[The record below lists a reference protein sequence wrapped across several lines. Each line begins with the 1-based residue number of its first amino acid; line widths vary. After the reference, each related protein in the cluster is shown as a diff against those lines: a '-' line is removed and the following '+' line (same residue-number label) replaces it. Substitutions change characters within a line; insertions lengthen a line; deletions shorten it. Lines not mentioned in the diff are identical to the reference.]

1 MDISIILIDGGFREN
16 FHIIECLKKQNL
28 PADSFEILWVE
39 FYDEIS
45 AQLYQQNNVNFIK
58 LGFPRTTEYHSSYCF
73 NEGIR
78 QSKGEVLVIAD
89 ADVLVTENFLQ
100 VVLDEHQR
108 CEKLAMYFHRLNE
121 PEEFHDKGKSY
132 NIEHIRKVGQLTNPS
147 NYGGCLTVRKKWLN
161 EINGYDQDPRFKSG
175 FHANGLDINT
185 RLKNLGL
192 HIMWHPTERLY
203 HPWHPF
209 TLASS
214 GNYDAQ
220 HEIINNRALH
230 LDTLPNY
237 GINKLKDKV
246 DKDIPSG
253 IYLQKEKISPTKSS
267 LIRKIFKRQ

>member
-1 MDISIILIDGGFREN
+1 MDISIILIDGSFRES
-16 FHIIECLKKQNL
+16 FHIIESLKKQNF
-28 PADSFEILWVE
+28 PTSGFEILWVE

-45 AQLYQQNNVNFIK
+45 TQLCQHKNINFIK

-100 VVLDEHQR
+100 VVLDEHER

-121 PEEFHDKGKSY
+121 PEKLHDKEKSY
-132 NIEHIRKVGQLTNPS
+132 NIEHIRKFGLLTNPN

-161 EINGYDQDPRFKSG
+161 EINGYDQSSNFKSG
-175 FHANGLDINT
+175 FHANGLDVYT
-185 RLKNLGL
+185 RFKNLGL

-209 TLASS
+209 TLATS

-220 HEIINNRALH
+220 HKIINNRALQ
-230 LDTLPNY
+230 LDTYVANGIKHRAASY
-237 GINKLKDKV
+237 GVFTSLFKLLA
-246 DKDIPSG
+246 P
-253 IYLQKEKISPTKSS
+253 KIW
-267 LIRKIFKRQ
+267 